1 MKLNPKNKSTMFI
14 ARPMIIATPIIVG
27 YSLYYYMY
35 LSHIKNKKDIFC
47 YI

>member
-1 MKLNPKNKSTMFI
+1 MKLNPKTKPTMF
-14 ARPMIIATPIIVG
+14 IATPIIVG